1 MKAADESMERP
12 RAPRFARART
22 TLIVVGMS
30 LFLAACAAGG
40 NTARAIPNKGGHIA
54 GFWLGLWQGAIAPIT
69 FLISLFS
76 NHVNVYE
83 VHNNGNWYNFG
94 FVLGAGI
101 LFGGGAF
108 GSRRKKR

>member
-1 MKAADESMERP
+1 MKTIVQRVKAI
-12 RAPRFARART
+12 AP
-22 TLIVVGMS
+22 LVLLV
-30 LFLAACAAGG
+30 LLLAACAAGG
-40 NTARAIPNKGGHIA
+40 NTVRSVPNAHGHVA
-54 GFWLGLWQGAIAPIT
+54 GFWRGLWQGAISPIT

-108 GSRRKKR
+108 GKRRKRRR

>member
-1 MKAADESMERP
+1 MERHGS
-12 RAPRFARART
+12 AHLARART
-22 TLIVVGMS
+22 ALIVFGMS
-30 LFLAACAAGG
+30 LVLAACAAGG
-40 NTARAIPNKGGHIA
+40 NTARSVPNTHGHIA

-108 GSRRKKR
+108 GSRRKKRR

>member
-1 MKAADESMERP
+1 MQISR
-12 RAPRFARART
+12 RAM
-22 TLIVVGMS
+22 LILILLG
-30 LFLAACAAGG
+30 LLLLLTDCAAGG
-40 NTARAIPNKGGHIA
+40 NTARSVPNTGGHVA

-69 FLISLFS
+69 FIISLFS

-108 GSRRKKR
+108 GKRRNKRRRRSI

>member
-1 MKAADESMERP
+1 MKTIVQRVRSVALIL
-12 RAPRFARART
+12 
-22 TLIVVGMS
+22 TLALV
-30 LFLAACAAGG
+30 LAACAAAG
-40 NTARAIPNKGGHIA
+40 NTVRSVPNAHGHVA

-76 NHVNVYE
+76 NRVNVYE

-108 GSRRKKR
+108 GKRRSKHRRR

>member
-1 MKAADESMERP
+1 M
-12 RAPRFARART
+12 
-22 TLIVVGMS
+22 TL
-30 LFLAACAAGG
+30 LLAACAASG
-40 NTARAIPNKGGHIA
+40 NTARRIPNGHGHIA

-69 FLISLFS
+69 FLVSLFS

-83 VHNNGNWYNFG
+83 IHNNGNWYNFG

-108 GSRRKKR
+108 GTRRKKR